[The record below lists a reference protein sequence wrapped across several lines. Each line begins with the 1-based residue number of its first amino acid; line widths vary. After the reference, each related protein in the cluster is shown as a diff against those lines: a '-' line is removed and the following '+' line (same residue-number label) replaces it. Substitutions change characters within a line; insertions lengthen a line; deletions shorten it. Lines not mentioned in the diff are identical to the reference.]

1 MLLITKHSFG
11 PSVCLAI
18 QYRTLEKS
26 GDMRTSGFSSCSI
39 GGRAGASPRLFLSLP
54 GSSVP

>member
-1 MLLITKHSFG
+1 MLLITQYSFV

-26 GDMRTSGFSSCSI
+26 GEIRTSGFSSCSI
-39 GGRAGASPRLFLSLP
+39 GGRASASLHLLLSLP
-54 GSSVP
+54 GSSIP